1 MKQPADTDTRL
12 SQAIQQVRER
22 VTACRVCGTL
32 TDADPC
38 AICTDP
44 RRDAGLVCVAEEA
57 SDVTAIERAG
67 RFRGRYH
74 ALRGRLSPLESV
86 GAEALP
92 IVGFTTPVSHAGGGE
107 RGGARPPR
115 SA

>member
-44 RRDAGLVCVAEEA
+44 RRDAALLCVVEEA

-74 ALRGRLSPLESV
+74 VLGGRRGPR
-86 GAEALP
+86 
-92 IVGFTTPVSHAGGGE
+92 AGGAAPAVRIDGFHT
-107 RGGARPPR
+107 RV
-115 SA
+115 